1 MFSQSATLAIV
12 TGFGVAMFAVS
23 MLRRHSST
31 LDIFLVADRSV
42 GVLVGAMSVAS
53 TWIWAPALFIAAQK
67 AFQQGLPGLMWFTVP
82 NVGCLILFAFLASRI
97 RRVFPRGYTLPQYI
111 ATRFDTKT
119 HAVYLFSFLSLQV
132 CSLAVQLIAGAA
144 LLNAMSGTPYIVG
157 VLVLAVMFTSYS
169 LVDGLRSSIRTDLV
183 QMLII
188 VGGMVVLVPLAVMK
202 GGGIPALKAG
212 LGGVTGQFGNIFDPY
227 VAYTFGITVTIGLM
241 SGPVGDQ
248 QHWQRAFAFG
258 EGKEF
263 HGYLLGALIF
273 ATVPLTMSLLGFLA
287 AGNHAVAPSVVAGDV
302 AAQQVGPEVI
312 RTVLPSWGLFAFMVM
327 ILSGLAST
335 GDSALCAGGS
345 LVAVDL
351 YKRYVNPDSSDEKA
365 LNVSR
370 LAVLGVAIASV
381 GIALIPG
388 ITILSLFLFYGTLRS
403 STLMPTLVILFREK
417 VPPWGVFWGVAL
429 SIGFGLPLYLVGEIR
444 GNVDLK
450 VAANIGIVIIS
461 LVFPLLSSVLAGNGA
476 RGKERNPYSDMS

>member
-1 MFSQSATLAIV
+1 M

-23 MLRRHSST
+23 VARRHSST
-31 LDIFLVADRSV
+31 LDIFLVADRRV

-169 LVDGLRSSIRTDLV
+169 LVDGLRSSIRTDLA

-188 VGGMVVLVPLAVMK
+188 VVGMVILVPLAVIK

-248 QHWQRAFAFG
+248 QHWQRAFAFR

-263 HGYLLGALIF
+263 HGYLLGAFIF

-287 AGNHAVAPSVVAGDV
+287 AGNHGVAPSVVAGDV

-351 YKRYVNPDSSDEKA
+351 YKRYVNPHSSDEKA

-370 LAVLGVAIASV
+370 LAVLGMAVASV

-403 STLMPTLVILFREK
+403 STLMPTLVILFRKK
-417 VPPWGVFWGVAL
+417 VAPWGIFWGVAL
-429 SIGFGLPLYLVGEIR
+429 AIGFGLPLYLIGVIR

-461 LVFPLLSSVLAGNGA
+461 LVFPLLSSAFAGNGD
-476 RGKERNPYSDMS
+476 RGKDLTPYSDMS